1 MRIAI
6 VSHAKILVEHLRGI
20 FFKVPYYKV
29 VWVANNGMEAVKK
42 AAAETPDLIIMD
54 LDMPVMDGV
63 ELTKCIMKNSP
74 CAILILTAS
83 VGYNTSKVFE
93 AMGYGALDVVKT
105 PENNL
110 FKLSEETDAIL
121 RKIETIA
128 RLVGKAKGLRTLPT
142 KVSKNYPK
150 ESIPPLLVIGAS
162 TGGPIALGTIISKF
176 PKEFKFATI
185 IVQHLDEQFSLGFA
199 SWLGERCALPVEIA
213 TNGMQPTAGKIL
225 LAGKN
230 KHLVMHH
237 NLTLE
242 YTMQPTE
249 IFYKPSVDV
258 FFSSVA
264 EYWPCPSIALLL
276 TGMGS
281 DGAKGLKAL
290 HEANWYTIAEHKNS
304 CIVYGMPKAAIEM
317 EAASDVFELNEIAAK
332 ILSYHHGHNH
342 KGRKN

>member
-6 VSHAKILVEHLRGI
+6 VSHAKILIEQLRSL

-29 VWVANNGMEAVKK
+29 VWVANNGVEAVKK

-54 LDMPVMDGV
+54 LEMPVMDGV

-74 CAILILTAS
+74 CAILILTNN
-83 VGYNTSKVFE
+83 VGHNTSKVFE
-93 AMGYGALDVVKT
+93 AMGYGAIDVVKT

-121 RKIETIA
+121 KKIETIA
-128 RLVGKAKGLRTLPT
+128 RLIGKAKGPRIIQT
-142 KVSKNYPK
+142 KVNTNYSP
-150 ESIPPLLVIGAS
+150 ESVPPLLLIGAS
-162 TGGPIALGTIISKF
+162 TGGPMALATIISKF

-199 SWLGERCALPVEIA
+199 KWLEERCMLPVEIA
-213 TNGMQPTAGKIL
+213 TNGMQPIAGKIL

-242 YTMQPTE
+242 YTTKPTE

-264 EYWPCPSIALLL
+264 EYWPSPSIALLL

-290 HEANWYTIAEHKNS
+290 NEANWYTIAEHKKS

-332 ILSYHHGHNH
+332 ILSYHHEQDQ